1 MTTSRFLIINADD
14 LGISPEVNRGI
25 FIAYEKGAVTDA
37 SLLIKGP
44 YAQQTLKMIKKNPS
58 FQVGIHIDLDPLL
71 GWKSPG
77 IERLPRRKL
86 LEMMN
91 EPDFIKKIKHEVDKQ
106 MTDFLDAGLIPSH
119 IDTHHHVHGFPK
131 IFELLVEA
139 MDSHGMKAIRFNK
152 KGYALLGRE
161 DIPITA
167 EKAQWMEDA
176 LRKKKIMHPHH
187 LIDPIIPFSL
197 KEIPAGVSELM
208 VHPSMGGD
216 QWRQKDFEMLVDP
229 RFMSMVKDEGIQLIG
244 FADLASS
251 SAALT

>member
-1 MTTSRFLIINADD
+1 MIPSRFLIINADD

-25 FIAYEKGAVTDA
+25 FIAYEKGVITDA

-44 YAQQTLKMIKKNPS
+44 YTQQALKMIKKNPS

-91 EPDFIKKIKHEVDKQ
+91 EPDFIREIKHEVDKQ

-119 IDTHHHVHGFPK
+119 IDTHHHVHGFPQ
-131 IFELLVEA
+131 IFEVLVES
-139 MDSHGMKAIRFNK
+139 MDRHGIKAIRFSK
-152 KGYALLGRE
+152 DGYSLLGRDE
-161 DIPITA
+161 IRITTEQA
-167 EKAQWMEDA
+167 HWMEDA
-176 LRKKKIMHPHH
+176 LREKKIMHPHH
-187 LIDPIIPFSL
+187 LIDPIIPFFL

-216 QWRQKDFEMLVDP
+216 QWRQRDFEMLMDP
-229 RFMSMVKDEGIQLIG
+229 LFLSTVQDEGIQLIS
-244 FADLASS
+244 FAELASVAS
-251 SAALT
+251 ALT